1 MESKHKEL
9 LSLHRAKFLSAI
21 EVEKLL
27 PILQSKNVVYPDD
40 ISEINKQPS
49 RAGRAERLL
58 DILPDKP
65 NSAFQGLCL
74 ALETTYPHLLT
85 AMFLGCN
92 QRAVTPDSR
101 SLSLASDSEEDALN
115 QSCRSETPSQDLDGA
130 KTYTRII
137 PSHEYDLHEGS
148 YPTSKESQRHHPSM
162 TSQSSDHHRDYD
174 RLKSQCE
181 HAMNELQSL
190 KRTQTDMEKRYDQ
203 TRKELE
209 NYSQK
214 YRSVLSQLQHAKDE
228 NAHIKSECLQF
239 EQEKQH
245 LDQEILSLQSLHEED
260 KQEMADL
267 RKQLREV
274 INESGS
280 SEVLNKMYD
289 SAQDK
294 YEGIRADYE
303 ALRER
308 YTELMSLNSDMTS
321 KLEHLRDENM
331 KMHKKIENMHMDQES
346 VISERNALKKQCTGA
361 IRNWDQV
368 IQERDQLK
376 EEMSKVTAQRDD
388 LMKGSNQILFKLESA
403 CRERDAAK
411 SEHNLVMAERAS
423 VLNDYDRL
431 QERVTEYSRKN
442 EALEKE
448 KKTALTELE
457 NLKRELIASIQE
469 RDKAIKERKDL
480 LSKYSDIRSKNDQLE
495 GQREDFRKDWQM
507 VTQERDVARKERHEA
522 IQDRDRILR
531 ETYERERCQ
540 KEKAEEMDQVSK
552 ETEMMKR
559 TIEKLQRELR
569 DLNHEVESSNMSRDW
584 ALRERDKI
592 VQERD
597 SIRTLCDSLRHERD
611 RAVSDKA
618 KTLRDFDD
626 LKKQKSEAYK
636 ELKETR
642 EKYESVMEKEA
653 RKNQLNG
660 VGHNHSRDSAID
672 ADLQEWETEEVI
684 VDIGRFNPDNLGFDI
699 VGGKDDPQLTN
710 DNSIFISHISKGS
723 VVDGKL
729 KVNDVL
735 MKVNNQDT
743 TNMTKRTMMQTL
755 RDASDNVSLMVRR
768 RRCITPRVWQ
778 PLQLSISLGKETGIH
793 IEQGLYVSRITPGS
807 VVAKEGLLVTGDR
820 IVGVNGKS
828 VESLS
833 AKELMR
839 LLDDCRDPVVMEI
852 WRQTSPLG
860 INSAGSSPI
869 PIPLTNLSHL
879 SEQIPHRVTKPES
892 PTLKPQSL
900 WDGNTTSD
908 SGKSSTKMRS
918 SGSQTDSLDS
928 PGPPSRHKDKRYQD
942 RDSDKPNR
950 HSVFEKFEKLKVFK
964 HRHKSQERNDV
975 DDGTLKQQDLLQQN
989 VTTPSEDIIGEF
1001 AMPSTH
1007 EKVSKPVN
1015 KTNRKR
1021 ELENENSGTWPKCCR
1036 VYPNNTINGTVV
1048 FPSPQRRL
1056 ERPTLDALIN
1066 PSPDKRLVQKTP
1078 PTPPER
1084 TGASFVAVRH
1094 SPQSSDSTLTGKYRH
1109 SPQSSDSTL
1118 QLGSPSPISSPKSS
1132 SKSSQFIPNTVPL
1145 FQQQDSHIQSE
1156 YSNRNTNSARSSRQA
1171 HKRHTVG
1178 SFGPDFPPKEGFE
1191 QHPPPRVG
1199 NKPARHLDRD
1209 IRGSQKYAN
1218 KYRSS
1223 HQSHSS
1229 MNYSKSPQGHKPFD
1243 FPQSS
1248 SSLGGSTGSARWSNN
1263 MSAPHENVHSP
1274 PYVPSSGVSSPSFV
1288 SGVVSPP
1295 YTTSSG
1301 VASPPYTSSPPYQ
1314 PTHRGQSSSNSST
1327 LSSMSRPYVP
1337 YSPGN
1342 YTQYPLSP
1350 TYSSPTDSCTDC
1362 DSEPPRY
1369 SPSIDWCSSPSSSQR
1384 SSSTP
1389 SDHINYPLVV
1399 PPRISPSEPSTFPR
1413 KPPRV
1418 CYPTAMSSTSSTKSG
1433 SVEVV
1438 SERSSPGSPL
1448 LNSRMEVPH
1457 RRRKPYPG
1465 ETRTIHVERNL
1476 QPVGFNIEKR
1486 STGGI
1491 FVSMVN
1497 ENSLAADAGLVIGDQ
1512 LLEICGINMRTA
1524 THEIA
1529 ARFLHQCGKDLTL
1542 LVQYN
1547 IDEYNNGDSSG
1558 DSTNTSPNNSP
1569 DSNTFKKKTSLSRPS
1584 MSCES
1589 SRFVSLKKSS
1599 PNASLGI
1606 TIAGG
1611 NTVGIFVHEVQ
1622 PNSVAFGH
1630 DGLLVGD
1637 QILQYNGVDFTS
1649 VTAEFASTEI
1659 SKSCLAVGMKVQYN
1673 PEKYYQ
1679 IREQPGDLFYM
1690 RAHFDRP
1697 AENEGELSFYKDN
1710 VLMVENTMYGGVA
1723 GCWFGWLVDDDCN
1736 KIKSGTIPSKERLED
1751 DFMLRRSHSGS
1762 LSLQDLDELKGT
1774 TRRGS
1779 GTARR
1784 SFFRRRHKRNN
1795 SKDSREFSASDAP
1808 LTSESVPMLDDVSLY
1823 AYTKVDR
1830 IEYKMT
1836 RPVILLAPLAEPLIN
1851 KIASASSDK
1860 YKACRPIIMQTSAK
1874 AMEQGLADSS
1884 YIDYWQQDDHYECI
1898 RVSSIRE
1905 ICDQG
1910 IHCLLNTSPAAI
1922 ERLHRLQIY
1931 PIVIFARHKSFKQI
1945 REIRDPQFHP
1955 KNLSNKAAKDLF
1967 DKFQK
1972 IEQDYR
1978 HQFSAIIQGGILAE
1992 MYQQVKTVID
2002 SEQKKAIW
2010 VPVSPT
2016 R

>member
-9 LSLHRAKFLSAI
+9 LSLHRSKFLSAI

-49 RAGRAERLL
+49 RTGRAERLL

-65 NSAFQGLCL
+65 NSAFHGLCQ

-92 QRAVTPDSR
+92 QRATTPDSR
-101 SLSLASDSEEDALN
+101 SLSLASDSEDDPLN
-115 QSCRSETPSQDLDGA
+115 QLCHSETQDLDGG

-137 PSHEYDLHEGS
+137 PSHEYDLHES
-148 YPTSKESQRHHPSM
+148 AYPTIAGQDKHKNSKSQLERHHPTM
-162 TSQSSDHHRDYD
+162 NRDGQQSDHHRDYD
-174 RLKSQCE
+174 RLKAQCE
-181 HAMNELQSL
+181 HAMKELQSL

-203 TRKELE
+203 THKELE

-214 YRSVLSQLQHAKDE
+214 YRSVLSQLQHARDE
-228 NAHIKSECLQF
+228 NTHIKSQSLEF
-239 EQEKQH
+239 EREKQQ
-245 LDQEILSLQSLHEED
+245 LDQEILSLRSLHEED
-260 KQEMADL
+260 KQELSDL

-289 SAQDK
+289 CAQDK

-308 YTELMSLNSDMTS
+308 YTELRSLNLETTS
-321 KLEHLRDENM
+321 KLEHLRDDNM
-331 KMHKKIENMHMDQES
+331 KMQKKLESMRMDQES
-346 VISERNALKKQCTGA
+346 VIMERNALKKQCTGA

-368 IQERDQLK
+368 IHERDQLK
-376 EEMSKVTAQRDD
+376 EEMSKVTEQRDE

-403 CRERDAAK
+403 CKERDAAK
-411 SEHNLVMAERAS
+411 SEHSLVMAERAS

-448 KKTALTELE
+448 KKGALTELE
-457 NLKRELIASIQE
+457 NLKHELMTSIQE
-469 RDKAIKERKDL
+469 RDKAIKERKEL
-480 LSKYSDIRSKNDQLE
+480 LNKYSDVRSKNDQLE

-507 VTQERDVARKERHEA
+507 VMQERDVARKERHEA

-552 ETEMMKR
+552 ETEMLKR

-569 DLNHEVESSNMSRDW
+569 DANHEVESSNMSRDW

-626 LKKQKSEAYK
+626 LKKQKSEACK

-660 VGHNHSRDSAID
+660 IGHNHSRDSAID

-743 TNMTKRTMMQTL
+743 TNMTKRTMFQTL
-755 RDASDNVSLMVRR
+755 RDACDNVSLLVRR

-778 PLQLSISLGKETGIH
+778 PLQLNISLGKETGIY
-793 IEQGLYVSRITPGS
+793 IEHGLYVSRISPGS

-839 LLDDCRDPVVMEI
+839 LLDDCRDSCVMEI

-869 PIPLTNLSHL
+869 PVPLTSLSHL
-879 SEQIPHRVTKPES
+879 SEQISHRLTKPES
-892 PTLKPQSL
+892 PPLKPQSM
-900 WDGNTTSD
+900 WDGNITSD

-928 PGPPSRHKDKRYQD
+928 PGPPSRHKDKRYQE
-942 RDSDKPNR
+942 RDLDKPNR
-950 HSVFEKFEKLKVFK
+950 HSVLEKIKMFK
-964 HRHKSQERNDV
+964 HRHKSQERNEV
-975 DDGTLKQQDLLQQN
+975 DDGTLKQQDLMSQSVYVN
-989 VTTPSEDIIGEF
+989 TCRSPDDIIGEF
-1001 AMPSTH
+1001 DMPLAGTSMH
-1007 EKVSKPVN
+1007 EKLTANKPEN
-1015 KTNRKR
+1015 KTSRKR
-1021 ELENENSGTWPKCCR
+1021 ELESENSGTWPKCCR
-1036 VYPNNTINGTVV
+1036 VYPTASNGTVM
-1048 FPSPQRRL
+1048 FPQRRH
-1056 ERPTLDALIN
+1056 ERPTLEALIN
-1066 PSPDKRLVQKTP
+1066 PERLVPKTP

-1084 TGASFVAVRH
+1084 TGASYVAVRH

-1118 QLGSPSPISSPKSS
+1118 QLGSPSPINSPKFS
-1132 SKSSQFIPNTVPL
+1132 SKSNQYLHNTASVPP
-1145 FQQQDSHIQSE
+1145 FQQQDSHILPD
-1156 YSNRNTNSARSSRQA
+1156 YSHRNTGSSRSSRQA
-1171 HKRHTVG
+1171 HKRYTVG

-1191 QHPPPRVG
+1191 QHPPPRVR

-1209 IRGSQKYAN
+1209 IRGSQKYTN

-1223 HQSHSS
+1223 QSHSS
-1229 MNYSKSPQGHKPFD
+1229 VNCSKSPQGHTAFD
-1243 FPQSS
+1243 FPHNT
-1248 SSLGGSTGSARWSNN
+1248 SSLGGSTGSTRWSSN
-1263 MSAPHENVHSP
+1263 MSSPHDGLHSP
-1274 PYVPSSGVSSPSFV
+1274 PYTPSVGVSSP
-1288 SGVVSPP
+1288 P
-1295 YTTSSG
+1295 YTPAAM
-1301 VASPPYTSSPPYQ
+1301 VRSPPYQ
-1314 PTHRGQSSSNSST
+1314 PPPRGQSSSNSST
-1327 LSSMSRPYVP
+1327 VSSMSRPYQP

-1342 YTQYPLSP
+1342 YCTPQYPISP
-1350 TYSSPTDSCTDC
+1350 PYSSPADSCTDC
-1362 DSEPPRY
+1362 DSEIPRY
-1369 SPSIDWCSSPSSSQR
+1369 SPSNDWCSSPSSSQR

-1389 SDHINYPLVV
+1389 SDQLSYPLIV
-1399 PPRISPSEPSTFPR
+1399 PPRISPSETNTFPR

-1418 CYPTAMSSTSSTKSG
+1418 WYPPTVSTASSTKSG

-1448 LNSRMEVPH
+1448 LNSRLEMPQ

-1497 ENSLAADAGLVIGDQ
+1497 TNSLAADAGLVIGDQ

-1547 IDEYNNGDSSG
+1547 LDEYNNGESSG
-1558 DSTNTSPNNSP
+1558 DSANTSPNNSP
-1569 DSNTFKKKTSLSRPS
+1569 DSSTFKKESNLSRSS

-1589 SRFVSLKKSS
+1589 PRFVSLKKSS
-1599 PNASLGI
+1599 PNVSLGI
-1606 TIAGG
+1606 TIVGG
-1611 NTVGIFVHEVQ
+1611 NAVGIFIHNVQ
-1622 PNSVAFGH
+1622 PNSVAYGH
-1630 DGLLVGD
+1630 DGLHCGD
-1637 QILQYNGVDFTS
+1637 QILQYNGVDFSS

-1659 SKSCLAVGMKVQYN
+1659 SKSCLAVGLKVQYN

-1679 IREQPGDLFYM
+1679 IQDQPGDLFYV

-1710 VLMVENTMYGGVA
+1710 VLMVENTMYRGVA

-1830 IEYKMT
+1830 KEYKMT

-1860 YKACRPIIMQTSAK
+1860 YKACRPIVMQTSAK
-1874 AMEQGLADSS
+1874 AMEQGLADST

-1905 ICDQG
+1905 ICDQS

-1955 KNLSNKAAKDLF
+1955 KNLSNKAAKDLYER
-1967 DKFQK
+1967 FQK
-1972 IEQDYR
+1972 VEQDYR
-1978 HQFSAIIQGGILAE
+1978 HQFS
-1992 MYQQVKTVID
+1992 
-2002 SEQKKAIW
+2002 
-2010 VPVSPT
+2010 
-2016 R
+2016 

>member
-27 PILQSKNVVYPDD
+27 PILQSKNVVYADD

-65 NSAFQGLCL
+65 NSAFHGLCL

-101 SLSLASDSEEDALN
+101 SLSLASDSEDDPLN
-115 QSCRSETPSQDLDGA
+115 QSCRSETQSQDLDGA

-137 PSHEYDLHEGS
+137 PSHEYDLHENA
-148 YPTSKESQRHHPSM
+148 YPALAGQDKHTQLDRHHPSM
-162 TSQSSDHHRDYD
+162 NSQPSDHHRDYD

-214 YRSVLSQLQHAKDE
+214 YRSVLSQLQHSKDE
-228 NAHIKSECLQF
+228 NSHIKSQFLKF
-239 EQEKQH
+239 EQEKQQ
-245 LDQEILSLQSLHEED
+245 LDQEIIRFQSLHEED
-260 KQEMADL
+260 KQEMSDL

-289 SAQDK
+289 CAQDK
-294 YEGIRADYE
+294 YEGIREDYE

-331 KMHKKIENMHMDQES
+331 KLHKKVENMRMDQES
-346 VISERNALKKQCTGA
+346 VIMERNALKKQCTGA
-361 IRNWDQV
+361 IHNWDQV
-368 IQERDQLK
+368 IHERDQLK
-376 EEMSKVTAQRDD
+376 EEMSKVTAQRDE

-403 CRERDAAK
+403 CKERDAAK

-431 QERVTEYSRKN
+431 QERVSEYSRKN

-448 KKTALTELE
+448 KKCALTELE
-457 NLKRELIASIQE
+457 NLKRELMTSIQE
-469 RDKAIKERKDL
+469 RDKAIKERKEL
-480 LSKYSDIRSKNDQLE
+480 LNKYSDIRSKNDQLE

-552 ETEMMKR
+552 ETEILKR
-559 TIEKLQRELR
+559 TIDKLQRELR

-626 LKKQKSEAYK
+626 LKKQKSETYK

-660 VGHNHSRDSAID
+660 IGHNHSRDSAID

-729 KVNDVL
+729 RVNDIL

-743 TNMTKRTMMQTL
+743 TNMTKRTMIQTL

-778 PLQLSISLGKETGIH
+778 PLQLNISLGKETGIY
-793 IEQGLYVSRITPGS
+793 IEQGLYVGRITPGS
-807 VVAKEGLLVTGDR
+807 LVAKEGLLVTGDR

-860 INSAGSSPI
+860 INSAGSSPV
-869 PIPLTNLSHL
+869 PVPLTTLSHL
-879 SEQIPHRVTKPES
+879 SEQMPHRVTKPES
-892 PTLKPQSL
+892 PTLKPQSM

-928 PGPPSRHKDKRYQD
+928 PGPPSRHKDKRYQE
-942 RDSDKPNR
+942 RDPDKPNR
-950 HSVFEKFEKLKVFK
+950 HSVLEKIKMFK
-964 HRHKSQERNDV
+964 QRHKSQERSEV
-975 DDGTLKQQDLLQQN
+975 DDGTLKQQDLMSQSAHVN
-989 VTTPSEDIIGEF
+989 SSNCPEDVIGEF
-1001 AMPSTH
+1001 AMPLSGTSVH
-1007 EKVSKPVN
+1007 EKVHTNKPVN
-1015 KTNRKR
+1015 KTTRKR
-1021 ELENENSGTWPKCCR
+1021 ELESENSGTWPKCCR
-1036 VYPNNTINGTVV
+1036 VYPNATNGTVM
-1048 FPSPQRRL
+1048 FPSPQRRH
-1056 ERPTLDALIN
+1056 ERPTLDVLIN
-1066 PSPDKRLVQKTP
+1066 PPPEKRLVPKTP

-1132 SKSSQFIPNTVPL
+1132 SKSNQYLHNTVSVPP
-1145 FQQQDSHIQSE
+1145 FQQQDPHILPDYSH
-1156 YSNRNTNSARSSRQA
+1156 RNMSSARSSRQA
-1171 HKRHTVG
+1171 HKRYTVG

-1218 KYRSS
+1218 KYKSS
-1223 HQSHSS
+1223 HTHQSHSS
-1229 MNYSKSPQGHKPFD
+1229 VNYSKSPQGHTAFD
-1243 FPQSS
+1243 FPQNT
-1248 SSLGGSTGSARWSNN
+1248 SSLGGSTGSARWSSN
-1263 MSAPHENVHSP
+1263 MSSPNDGVHSP
-1274 PYVPSSGVSSPSFV
+1274 PYTPSSGLSSPLYNPSA
-1288 SGVVSPP
+1288 GV
-1295 YTTSSG
+1295 T
-1301 VASPPYTSSPPYQ
+1301 SPPYQ
-1314 PTHRGQSSSNSST
+1314 PPHRGQSSSNSST
-1327 LSSMSRPYVP
+1327 LSSISRPYLP

-1342 YTQYPLSP
+1342 YSQYPLSP
-1350 TYSSPTDSCTDC
+1350 SFSSPTDSCTDC

-1389 SDHINYPLVV
+1389 SDQLSYPLVV
-1399 PPRISPSEPSTFPR
+1399 PPRISPSEANTFPR

-1418 CYPTAMSSTSSTKSG
+1418 WYPPTVSTTSSTKSG

-1438 SERSSPGSPL
+1438 SERSSPGSPFL
-1448 LNSRMEVPH
+1448 DSRMDLP

-1569 DSNTFKKKTSLSRPS
+1569 DSSTFKKKTSLSRPT

-1611 NTVGIFVHEVQ
+1611 NAVGIFVHEVQ
-1622 PNSVAFGH
+1622 SNSVAFGH
-1630 DGLLVGD
+1630 DGLHCGD

-1649 VTAEFASTEI
+1649 VTAEFASSEI
-1659 SKSCLAVGMKVQYN
+1659 AKSCPVVGMKVQYN
-1673 PEKYYQ
+1673 PEKYYL

-1710 VLMVENTMYGGVA
+1710 VLMVENTMHGGVA
-1723 GCWFGWLVDDDCN
+1723 GSWFGWLVDDDCN

-1762 LSLQDLDELKGT
+1762 LSLQDLEELKGT

-1860 YKACRPIIMQTSAK
+1860 YKACQPIIMQTSAK

-1884 YIDYWQQDDHYECI
+1884 YIDYWQQDDHYMCI

-1905 ICDQG
+1905 LCDQG

-1967 DKFQK
+1967 ERFQK

-1978 HQFSAIIQGGILAE
+1978 HQFSAMIQGGILAE